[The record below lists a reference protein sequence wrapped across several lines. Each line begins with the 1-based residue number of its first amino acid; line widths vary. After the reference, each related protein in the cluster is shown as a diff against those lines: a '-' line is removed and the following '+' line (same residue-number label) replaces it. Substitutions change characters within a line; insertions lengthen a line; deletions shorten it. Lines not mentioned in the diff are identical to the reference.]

1 MTSQSVRGPL
11 SVTWGAFRR
20 SPQPKG
26 RLLLIELRN
35 RTGAV
40 LTAFMLLGATAPM
53 ADNPAVPSA
62 VIDHPAAPR
71 GIYHY
76 TKAYKPFTD
85 AHHYIDESSRI
96 VMTKQN
102 EIQSNGYHVDLR
114 AFHEDYVWRGEFF
127 CQPDTVIVS
136 PSAAGQRSWYLTG
149 LVWTDD
155 AWFTPDQVQISA
167 AHYPRFGDLGD
178 LTPEGKGNTAPMPF
192 AVVETHNHFRGTHH
206 VSTTVEIT
214 NQSATPA
221 QAIYI
226 YQDAAYLWFP
236 RGTQKG
242 TEPVNITL
250 VDGEVASSIGTYR
263 AREVGSNEALFSGY
277 VDRKNGVISGV
288 FTDLP
293 GARIGT
299 IGRYL
304 GIRQTDG
311 DGSGNKFHVLS
322 GDVSSMEDVPGD
334 NFPPSDHERSLKN
347 RFVAIDFG
355 VLAAGDTVRGKFE
368 RIMFYEPAGNLT
380 DDTIVTLISDEMKR
394 IVSTATG
401 AL

>member
-1 MTSQSVRGPL
+1 ML
-11 SVTWGAFRR
+11 
-20 SPQPKG
+20 KG
-26 RLLLIELRN
+26 RLLQVLQLR
-35 RTGAV
+35 RACAIV
-40 LTAFMLLGATAPM
+40 AFALLGTTAPV
-53 ADNPAVPSA
+53 ADGPDVPSQ
-62 VIDHPAAPR
+62 VIDQPAASK

-85 AHHYIDESSRI
+85 AHHYIDESSGI

-102 EIQSNGYHVDLR
+102 EIQNNGYHVDLR

-127 CQPDTVIVS
+127 CQPDTVIV
-136 PSAAGQRSWYLTG
+136 ATTAEGRRSWYLTG

-155 AWFTPDQVQISA
+155 AWYTPDQVQISA

-178 LTPEGKGNTAPMPF
+178 LTPEAKGSTAAMPF
-192 AVVETHNHFRGTHH
+192 AVVETHNHFRGDHH
-206 VSTTVEIT
+206 VTTTVEIT
-214 NQSATPA
+214 NKSASPA

-242 TEPVNITL
+242 IEPVNIT
-250 VDGEVASSIGTYR
+250 VAGGEVTSSIGTYE
-263 AREVGSNEALFSGY
+263 AHEVGHNEALFSGY

-288 FTDLP
+288 FTDRP
-293 GARIGT
+293 GARIGA

-322 GDVSSMEDVPGD
+322 DDISSIDDIPGD
-334 NFPPSDHERSLKN
+334 NFPPTDRKRLLKN

-355 VLAAGDTVRGKFE
+355 VLAPGDTVHGRFE
-368 RIMFYEPAGNLT
+368 RIMFYEAAGDLT
-380 DDTIVTLISDEMKR
+380 DDTIATLVSDEMKR
-394 IVSTATG
+394 IVSAATG